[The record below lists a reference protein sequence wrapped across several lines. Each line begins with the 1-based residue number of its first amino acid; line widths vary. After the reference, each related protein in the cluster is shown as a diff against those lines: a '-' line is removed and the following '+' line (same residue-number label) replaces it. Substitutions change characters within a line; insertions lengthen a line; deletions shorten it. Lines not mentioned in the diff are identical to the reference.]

1 MAVDLDDVQ
10 EARELLADARC
21 VLFDF
26 DGPICRLFPRAASK
40 RVAREL
46 VAKVDELGFREV
58 LTDAVRSVDDPHAVL
73 GAVHQAGQRR
83 DVTELLPVIEGMV
96 TKGELDAADEAVGK
110 SRGTKGAERLIRMLS
125 GRRVRLAVVTNNSP
139 LAAKSYL
146 KQMNLLGH
154 FAHIHGRTA
163 DPGLMKPHPDVLQR
177 ALRDLDLRP
186 ENAVMIGD
194 TDTDLLAAERAGV
207 GFIGYDTAPLAR
219 ARLRHAGA
227 KVVLGAYAPLLGE
240 AGR

>member
-46 VAKVDELGFREV
+46 VAKVDELGFPEV

-125 GRRVRLAVVTNNSP
+125 GRRVRLAVVTNNSS